1 MVEKVAMI
9 GDGNVGTALTQG
21 LTRAGYEVR
30 AVGKEPQRVKELAG
44 WGDVVVLAVP
54 YGERQNALRE
64 MGDAIRGKVLVDV
77 TNALGTGGAYAGS
90 VQKSGAEEV
99 QDMAR
104 AAKVVKAFNTV
115 FAQSMSD
122 GRVHGERISTFVA
135 GDDAQAKQKVLQL
148 ARDIGF
154 DAVDAGNLENA
165 RWIEPMGMLNIKLG
179 YQVGMGPGIGIKLV
193 HEANRAG
200 GAPPPSQPQRTAR
213 TT

>member
-193 HEANRAG
+193 HESNRAG